1 MAEGTLPAEAVANS
15 EVAKGTLPAEDDA
28 ADSEVVEPAEPA
40 TVTPEDDTGIG
51 SGPFSD
57 NIHKYMHHP
66 VIKDQNKIYQEI
78 MCQLQCILI
87 YSNSREQAIFYVY
100 ISEYIEN
107 IESSDLAC
115 IIANQYGLSRFG

>member
-1 MAEGTLPAEAVANS
+1 M
-15 EVAKGTLPAEDDA
+15 
-28 ADSEVVEPAEPA
+28 VEPAEPA

-51 SGPFSD
+51 GGPFSD

-87 YSNSREQAIFYVY
+87 YSNSHEQAIFFVH
-100 ISEYIEN
+100 IGEIHRN
-107 IESSDLAC
+107 IH
-115 IIANQYGLSRFG
+115 IHRKF